1 LAGKVVN
8 NITTFNEYLDHEYGK
23 IGAPARDKY
32 EQEFEA
38 FKLGV
43 MLQEM
48 RKNQKMTQ
56 EQ

>member
-1 LAGKVVN
+1 METKN
-8 NITTFNEYLDHEYGK
+8 KITTFNDHLDREYGK
-23 IGAPARDKY
+23 IGEPARDKY

-48 RKNQKMTQ
+48 RKSQKMTQ
-56 EQ
+56 EQL